1 LSDGRRFLIDTSAWI
16 ETLRPTGDPE
26 VRARVSALTT
36 GDRAVL
42 CDLVRLELW
51 NGAQGVREHRL
62 LRELEQ
68 QLETVPTT
76 PEVWDRAREIAR
88 LARSKGLT
96 VPAADLVIAACAE
109 SHELG
114 LIHCD
119 AHFETLEKLRPSD
132 VAPP

>member
-16 ETLRPTGDPE
+16 ETLRPSGDPS

-36 GDRAVL
+36 EDRAVL

-51 NGAQGVREHRL
+51 NGARGAGEHRL

-76 PEVWDRAREIAR
+76 PEVWDLASA
-88 LARSKGLT
+88 LARSARGKGLT
-96 VPAADLVIAACAE
+96 VPATDLLIAACAKL
-109 SHELG
+109 HGLG

-119 AHFETLEKLRPSD
+119 THFDNLEKL
-132 VAPP
+132 